1 MLRTAIVLIASVA
14 AQADIVEDAFNT
26 KDIDSFGE
34 PTIQGMT
41 QVPAAGAILAEAPPK
56 TKKKTTA
63 DSTSFYGGSIMT
75 PALTPW
81 SIRSGQRPAKIGYK
95 VPNFGVDH
103 DIKATQKHEKDTSK
117 KLGAWN
123 PKKDKDDK
131 WIVPTENAFF
141 RI

>member
-1 MLRTAIVLIASVA
+1 MYKLIVLAATASAIEVSQESTYRPTA
-14 AQADIVEDAFNT
+14 EQAPWYKTASSSTWN
-26 KDIDSFGE
+26 
-34 PTIQGMT
+34 
-41 QVPAAGAILAEAPPK
+41 VP
-56 TKKKTTA
+56 
-63 DSTSFYGGSIMT
+63 D
-75 PALTPW
+75 W
-81 SIRSGQRPAKIGYK
+81 KINYK

-131 WIVPTENAFF
+131 WIVPTEDAFF

>member
-14 AQADIVEDAFNT
+14 AQADIVEDAVNT

-41 QVPAAGAILAEAPPK
+41 QVPAAGAILAEAAPK
-56 TKKKTTA
+56 TKTTTA
-63 DSTSFYGGSIMT
+63 STSFYGGSIMT

-81 SIRSGQRPAKIGYK
+81 STRSGQRPAKIGYK

-103 DIKATQKHEKDTSK
+103 DILATQKHERDTAK
-117 KLGAWN
+117 KLGAWKL
-123 PKKDKDDK
+123 KKDKDDK

>member
-14 AQADIVEDAFNT
+14 AQADIVEAAVNT
-26 KDIDSFGE
+26 SAIDSFGE

-41 QVPAAGAILAEAPPK
+41 QVPAAGAILAQAPPS
-56 TKKKTTA
+56 KKKA
-63 DSTSFYGGSIMT
+63 AASSSFYGNSINT

-81 SIRSGQRPAKIGYK
+81 SMRSGQRPAATGYK

-103 DIKATQKHEKDTSK
+103 DIRATQKHEKDTAK
-117 KLGAWN
+117 KVGAWN

-131 WIVPTENAFF
+131 WIVPKEDAFF